1 MNRNPSAP
9 DNTAIRALI
18 MVRLQNCLLRRTV
31 LSGAR
36 GDRRIKEAVDLP
48 DFFGTEAK
56 FSRGNYSRNLSWAAK
71 ANNGGGHG
79 GVP

>member
-1 MNRNPSAP
+1 
-9 DNTAIRALI
+9 
-18 MVRLQNCLLRRTV
+18 MVRVRNGLLRRTV
-31 LSGAR
+31 LSGPR

-48 DFFGTEAK
+48 DFFGTEVK
-56 FSRGNYSRNLSWAAK
+56 FSRPNYSRNLFWAAK